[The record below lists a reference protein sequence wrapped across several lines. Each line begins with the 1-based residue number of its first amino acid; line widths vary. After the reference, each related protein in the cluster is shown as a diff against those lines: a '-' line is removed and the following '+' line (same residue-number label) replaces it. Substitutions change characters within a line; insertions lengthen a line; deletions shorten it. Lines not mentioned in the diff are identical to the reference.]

1 MKKHKQILSFV
12 LIAIMLVGVVPVKAV
27 DVDTNIPEP
36 IIEEYKNLF
45 SITASLSIGSSGL
58 AVCSGYAQ
66 TYSTTDKIN
75 LTVTL
80 QRQNSSGSWSPV
92 TSWHSTGYGS
102 ATIIGR
108 YYVTS
113 GYNYRSVTK
122 ASVYTS
128 SGTYVETVLKYSAVV
143 YY

>member
-1 MKKHKQILSFV
+1 MTSIKRV
-12 LIAIMLVGVVPVKAV
+12 LALFLAVLFLLGAVPVNATEI
-27 DVDTNIPEP
+27 DTNEPEP
-36 IIEEYKNLF
+36 VIEEYKNISL
-45 SITASLSIGSSGL
+45 ITASLSIGSSGL

-113 GYNYRSVTK
+113 GYNYRSVTR